1 VPRLPL
7 LNNINTY
14 INDIDFKCM
23 MAMKALDLEA
33 VQAFVLTSDFKSFTR
48 AAEAMDTTQSAVSL
62 KIKRLE
68 AGLGRKLLER
78 TPRLVRLSA
87 DGNAFLEP
95 ARQLVAAHHGAVGSF
110 GVEQRR
116 LVVGISHHIV
126 GSELPLLLKRMSAAE
141 PSLVLEMRVST
152 SREVLDDLERG
163 AIDAAIVLRHD
174 KRRDGETILEE
185 AFAWMA
191 APDFEYRAG
200 EPLRLATQAEP
211 CSVRSMA
218 IDALKAAR
226 IPWTEVFV
234 GGGIATTGAAV
245 SAGLAVAA
253 LGRRV
258 APLGTIDVGA
268 KFNLPPLPS
277 RDVVLHSSVSDVRT
291 RNSLKTL
298 AATIRATAG

>member
-1 VPRLPL
+1 
-7 LNNINTY
+7 
-14 INDIDFKCM
+14 
-23 MAMKALDLEA
+23 MKALDVEA
-33 VQAFVLTSDFKSFTR
+33 VQAFVLTADFKSFTR

-68 AGLGRKLLER
+68 DTLGRRLLER

-95 ARQLVAAHHGAVGSF
+95 ARHLVAAHHGAVGSF
-110 GVEQRR
+110 GLEQRR

-126 GSELPLLLKRMSAAE
+126 GAELPLLLKRMSGAE

-152 SREVLDDLERG
+152 SREVLDEFDRG
-163 AIDAAIVLRHD
+163 AIDAAIVLSHD
-174 KRRDGETILEE
+174 NRRRGGEPILEE
-185 AFAWMA
+185 SFGWMA
-191 APDFEYRAG
+191 APDFEHHAG
-200 EPLRLATQAEP
+200 APLRLATQAEP

-218 IDALKAAR
+218 IDALKSAGIA
-226 IPWTEVFV
+226 WTEVFV

-258 APLGTIDVGA
+258 APSGTIDVGA
-268 KFNLPPLPS
+268 KFGLPALPT
-277 RDVVLHSSVSDVRT
+277 RDVVLFSNVTDRQT
-291 RNSLKTL
+291 KNSLKTL
-298 AATIRATAG
+298 AATIRATAN

>member
-1 VPRLPL
+1 
-7 LNNINTY
+7 
-14 INDIDFKCM
+14 
-23 MAMKALDLEA
+23 MKALDIEA
-33 VQAFVLTSDFKSFTR
+33 VQAFVLTADLKSFTR
-48 AAEAMDTTQSAVSL
+48 AAEALDTTQSAVSL
-62 KIKRLE
+62 RIKRLE
-68 AGLGRKLLER
+68 DGLGRRLLER

-87 DGNAFLEP
+87 DGNVFLEA
-95 ARQLVAAHHGAVGSF
+95 ARNLVAAHHGAVASF
-110 GVEQRR
+110 GAERRR

-126 GSELPLLLKRMSAAE
+126 GAELPLLLKRMSSAE
-141 PSLVLEMRVST
+141 PRLVLEMRVST
-152 SREVLDDLERG
+152 SREVLADFERG

-174 KRRDGETILEE
+174 NRRRDGETVLEE

-191 APDFEYRAG
+191 APDFEHHPG

-218 IDALKAAR
+218 IAALKAANVA
-226 IPWTEVFV
+226 WTEVFV

-258 APLGTIDVGA
+258 APPGTIDIGPRLG
-268 KFNLPPLPS
+268 LPRLPS
-277 RDVVLHSSVSDVRT
+277 RDVVLHSNLSDRQS

-298 AATIRATAG
+298 AATIRATASA

>member
-1 VPRLPL
+1 LR
-7 LNNINTY
+7 NHIDIY
-14 INDIDFKCM
+14 INDIDFKWTD
-23 MAMKALDLEA
+23 AMKALDLEA
-33 VQAFVLTSDFKSFTR
+33 VQAFVLTADLKSFTR

-62 KIKRLE
+62 KIRRLE
-68 AGLGRKLLER
+68 DGLGRKLLER

-87 DGNAFLEP
+87 DGHAFLEP
-95 ARQLVAAHHGAVGSF
+95 ARNLIAAHHGAIGSF
-110 GVEQRR
+110 GLDQRR

-126 GSELPLLLKRMSAAE
+126 GGELPMLLKRMSDAE

-152 SREVLDDLERG
+152 SREALEDLERG

-174 KRRDGETILEE
+174 NRRRDGETILEE
-185 AFAWMA
+185 AFTWMA
-191 APDFEYRAG
+191 APDFEYRTG
-200 EPLRLATQAEP
+200 EPLRLATQADP

-218 IDALKAAR
+218 VDALKAAG
-226 IPWTEVFV
+226 ISWTEVFV

-258 APLGTIDVGA
+258 APRDTVDVGA
-268 KFNLPPLPS
+268 KFGLPPLPS
-277 RDVVLHSSVSDVRT
+277 RDVVLHSGVSDLGT

-298 AATIRATAG
+298 AAAIRATAN